1 VSDVAAARPG
11 AASAAPGTDPLLLW
25 SRRAARGGAWF
36 GGLIVTLAA
45 FVISV
50 DVVLRKVFALTL
62 GGASEIS
69 GYVLAVSTSWSLA
82 IALLDRVHVRI
93 DTLYAALPVRI
104 CALLDIVG
112 LVVFMVFAGFVTWQ
126 GWILFAQSAELGS
139 RALTPLET
147 PLAIPQFLWLLGFAF
162 FFVVM
167 ALLLVRAL
175 TALATGRL
183 EDVHRMLGSRTAVQD
198 LEEALDER
206 ARGAMN

>member
-1 VSDVAAARPG
+1 MSEAAAASSG
-11 AASAAPGTDPLLLW
+11 AAGAVSGADPLLLW

-36 GGLIVTLAA
+36 GGLIVALAA
-45 FVISV
+45 FVISI
-50 DVVLRKVFALTL
+50 DVLLRKLFSITL
-62 GGASEIS
+62 GGASEVS

-82 IALLDRVHVRI
+82 LALLDRVHVRI
-93 DTLYAALPVRI
+93 DTLYVLLPVRV
-104 CALLDIVG
+104 CALLDILG
-112 LVVFMVFAGFVTWQ
+112 LLAFMVFAGFVTWQ

-167 ALLLVRAL
+167 ALLLARAL
-175 TALATGRL
+175 GALATGRI
-183 EDVHRMLGSRTAVQD
+183 EDVHRMLGSRTALQD

-206 ARGAMN
+206 ARGATT

>member
-1 VSDVAAARPG
+1 VSEAAVATPGTAVPG
-11 AASAAPGTDPLLLW
+11 ADPLLLW

-36 GGLIVTLAA
+36 GGLIVALAA
-45 FVISV
+45 FVISI
-50 DVVLRKVFALTL
+50 DVVLRKLFSVTL
-62 GGASEIS
+62 GGASEVS

-82 IALLDRVHVRI
+82 LALLDRVHVRI
-93 DTLYAALPVRI
+93 DTLYALLPIRV
-104 CALLDIVG
+104 CALLDILG

-167 ALLLVRAL
+167 ALLLARAL
-175 TALATGRL
+175 AALATGRI
-183 EDVHRMLGSRTAVQD
+183 EDVHRLLGSRTALQD

-206 ARGAMN
+206 ARGAAN